1 VPKKKTAAGAG
12 EAARAAGKKPA
23 RRKTGTAGKTGRGV
37 APSAAAAATPA
48 AAALRVKQI
57 RSGIGHAATYRRTLE
72 ALGLKYHQHEVVVR
86 DHPAVRGMLRK
97 VWNLVSVRP
106 VEG

>member
-1 VPKKKTAAGAG
+1 MPKKKAG
-12 EAARAAGKKPA
+12 EAAE
-23 RRKTGTAGKTGRGV
+23 
-37 APSAAAAATPA
+37 AAAAAQGKKAPARKRSVAAKKAAKEQPA
-48 AAALRVKQI
+48 AAGAASSGQLRIKQV

-72 ALGLKYHQHEVVVR
+72 ALGLKYHQDEVVLR

-97 VWNLVSVRP
+97 VRDFVRVQP